1 MSSQRIPLG
10 HSESLKQ
17 RSHSYALA
25 IVFLIA
31 TMAHGFGGS
40 HKRQGLAPSLSRQ
53 QTGAI
58 ANDQKPLN
66 LYLDR
71 PVEKEIADSQTHDYG
86 IQLEA
91 EQFAA
96 LTIQQRGVDVL
107 DQRLSPD
114 GSENIPGQSKPS
126 DSGQQNSP
134 EVIALELGQPI
145 EREIS
150 GGQKHA
156 YRLDL
161 SAGQYAK
168 LSVEQRGVDVVV
180 RLFRPDGKS
189 ITEVDAESR
198 LLGQEILE
206 LVAEG
211 TGVFKIE
218 IEPKYKSVP
227 PGRYEIRVV
236 ELRVAN
242 KEDSE
247 LDEARRLHTQARR
260 DYAASKYDEAI
271 RTEEKSLNIRER
283 ILGANNLDVAES
295 LFARGL
301 YCRNAGDIPR
311 AEDSYLRALA
321 IREKALGAEHPDV
334 SLVLN
339 NLGYLYYYDLHDYD
353 RAESLYERSIAIK
366 EKAFGTEHPQ
376 VAATLINIGLIE
388 WKKKDYARAKAA
400 FERALGILEKNT
412 GPESDLVAAC
422 AHNLGIVYKESGD
435 YVTGEAY
442 YRRALRVWEK
452 VLGMDHPRVA
462 FALESLGIL
471 YRDKGDYAN
480 AEPFLLRALDIEL
493 KGEGASHPD
502 VANTLVVLAKVYEAE
517 GDVARAVELQAQAS
531 AIEEKNIALNLSLGS
546 EREKLAYFASMARKG
561 DRRISLHVRTAPD
574 DPKAR
579 DLALTMILQR
589 KGRVLDALADPL
601 AALRQRFSAQDQIRL
616 DQLNDASA
624 RLARIVLDG
633 PAHGE
638 TAAEHEKRIKAL
650 EEQREA
656 LEEEISRRS
665 AGLYQPSRP
674 VTLDAIRKAL
684 PENAA
689 LVEFAIYHPSDP
701 KAAVEHEAEPRYVAY
716 VIRSRDQV
724 QWKDLGTTNA
734 IDGALDSWRQA
745 LRDPQRKDVQE
756 LARSLDEKV
765 MRPVRALIGDAT
777 QLLISPDGELN
788 MIPFGALVDEQERYL
803 VERYSITY
811 LTSGRDLLRLQVA
824 RQSKSPPVVVADPV
838 FGDARLIGT
847 SEKAAVTKGAGSS
860 IRARIDYSRM
870 FFGPLPGVK
879 DEVRALRELLPDSSF
894 LTQEQATKAA
904 LQRVVA
910 PSLLHIATHGFFLAV
925 PTAIDGGS
933 PGQNQSISANANVEN
948 PLLRSGLA
956 LAGANHD
963 DESGILTALEA
974 SGLNLW
980 GTKLVVLSACDTGL
994 GEVRNGEGV
1003 YGLRRAFVLAGAES
1017 QVMSLWPVSDRSTRE
1032 LMVGYYKGLLGGQG
1046 RGEALRRVQLE
1057 MLRNK
1062 NREHPY
1068 YWASFIQTGAWTNL
1082 EGKR

>member
-1 MSSQRIPLG
+1 
-10 HSESLKQ
+10 
-17 RSHSYALA
+17 
-25 IVFLIA
+25 
-31 TMAHGFGGS
+31 MAHGFGGS
-40 HKRQGLAPSLSRQ
+40 HKRQVLAPSLSRQ

-107 DQRLSPD
+107 DQLLSPD

-134 EVIALELGQPI
+134 QVIALELGQPI

-168 LSVEQRGVDVVV
+168 LDVEQRGIDVVV
-180 RLFRPDGKS
+180 RLFGPDGTS

-227 PGRYEIRVV
+227 PGRYEIRVL
-236 ELRVAN
+236 ELRGAN

-366 EKAFGTEHPQ
+366 EKAFGAEHPQ
-376 VAATLINIGLIE
+376 VATTLINIGLIE
-388 WKKKDYARAKAA
+388 WKRKDYARAKAA
-400 FERALGILEKNT
+400 FERALGILEKNN

-435 YVTGEAY
+435 YATGEAY

-452 VLGMDHPRVA
+452 VLGRDHPRVA
-462 FALESLGIL
+462 LALESLGIL

-493 KGEGASHPD
+493 KGEGSNHPD

-517 GDVARAVELQAQAS
+517 GDVARAVEFQARAS

-546 EREKLAYFASMARKG
+546 ERQKIAYFASMARKG
-561 DRRISLHVRTAPD
+561 DRRISLHVRSAPD

-579 DLALTMILQR
+579 ELALTMILQR

-601 AALRQRFSAQDQIRL
+601 AALRQRFSAQDQMQL
-616 DQLNDASA
+616 DQLTDASA

-638 TAAEHEKRIKAL
+638 AAADYNKKIKGL
-650 EEQREA
+650 EEQRET

-701 KAAVEHEAEPRYVAY
+701 KATVETETSAEPRYVVY
-716 VIRSRDQV
+716 VIRSQDQV
-724 QWKDLGTTNA
+724 QWKDLGATNA
-734 IDGALDSWRQA
+734 IDAALDSWRQA

-788 MIPFGALVDEQERYL
+788 MIPFGALVDEQGRYL
-803 VERYSITY
+803 IERFSITY

-838 FGDARLIGT
+838 FGDARLIGA
-847 SEKAAVTKGAGSS
+847 SEKAAVTKGVGSS

-963 DESGILTALEA
+963 DQSGILTALEA

-1032 LMVGYYKGLLGGQG
+1032 LMVGYYEGLLGGQG